1 MKKITAIA
9 LFTVMM
15 ISLFACTNNGKP
27 SNTTASSQTTDAGE
41 TNEDISPKL
50 PDVKYDGDS
59 FYVLMSGITDGFND
73 FGTEEVDGYK
83 IVNEAIYRR
92 NSAVEEKYD
101 IVIKPTVSTGAAGG
115 GGVGYTTVRKDYTS
129 GGATYDLCF
138 VGTYDAAQ
146 LVMVNALYNLNAL
159 PYLNLKNKWWDQN
172 ANFDLA
178 IDGKMFYTT
187 GDISIRDNLITHAIF
202 FNKDLAEQE
211 GITDMYQRVEN
222 GTWTMDVLLSNIMK
236 VGRDLNGDDKMDSS
250 DLYGAFTWQD
260 SLQATLVGND
270 IRICRLDSDGLLEL
284 TLFSDKAV
292 TVMDDFTKV
301 IFDKN
306 HVISHCIYTELQ
318 NTANAVSFFANN
330 QALYWMTIMRNS
342 VDMRDIDVDYGILP
356 YPKYD
361 ETQKSYYSYVGN
373 TLSVMMCVEY
383 FVSDIEKTGILI
395 EALGYE
401 SYRYITPAYYEQT
414 LIGRVVRDDESIIT
428 LDIIFANRGYDIGIT
443 YRIADY
449 TGELSKMMW
458 GYYNNFTTMYKQ
470 LENTAKKSVDKLN
483 LQIIEWEDD

>member
-1 MKKITAIA
+1 MKKFTAI
-9 LFTVMM
+9 LLLTVMLAT
-15 ISLFACTNNGKP
+15 LFACANDNPKD
-27 SNTTASSQTTDAGE
+27 TTAAQTTDTGTTE
-41 TNEDISPKL
+41 EDISPKL
-50 PDVKYDGDS
+50 PDVQYNGET
-59 FYVLMSGITDGFND
+59 YNILMSGTADGFND
-73 FGTEEVDGYK
+73 FGIDEVAGYK

-92 NSAVEEKYD
+92 NSAIEEKYG
-101 IVIKPTVSTGAAGG
+101 IVITPTVKTGGASGS
-115 GGVGYTTVRKDYTS
+115 GVGFSTVKTDYTAGQS
-129 GGATYDLCF
+129 SYDLCF

-146 LVMVNALYNLNAL
+146 LVMVKALYNLSAL
-159 PYLNLKNKWWDQN
+159 PYLNLKNVWWDQT
-172 ANFDLA
+172 ANKDLA

-202 FNKDLAEQE
+202 FNKDLAEQQ

-222 GTWTMDVLLSNIMK
+222 GTWTMDVLLANIMA
-236 VGRDLNGDDKMDSS
+236 VGKDLNGDDKMDQS
-250 DLYGAFTWQD
+250 DLYGALTWQD

-270 IRICRLDSDGLLEL
+270 VRICRLGSDGLLEL
-284 TLFSDKAV
+284 TLYSEKAV

-301 IFDKN
+301 MFDKN
-306 HVISHCIYTELQ
+306 HVISHCIYTDLQ

-342 VDMRDIDVDYGILP
+342 VDLRDINVDYGILP
-356 YPKYD
+356 YPKNSED
-361 ETQKSYYSYVGN
+361 QKSYYSYVGN

-383 FVSDIEKTGILI
+383 FVKDLEKTGILI

-401 SYRYITPAYYEQT
+401 SYKEVTPAYYDQT
-414 LIGRVVRDDESIIT
+414 LIGRVIRDDESKIT

-458 GYYNNFTTMYKQ
+458 GYYNTFTNMYNS
-470 LENTAKKSVDKLN
+470 LERTANKSIDKLN
-483 LQIIEWEDD
+483 LQIIEWED